1 MKKYLKCLLGVMSI
15 GGLATI
21 VGVPLVACSS
31 QPQTIQTQEEP
42 KNKVEDW
49 YYLYWYDGIYR
60 AEKSLSQIDTTI
72 RMVEWKWPFGLNDPQ
87 VVIGDT
93 NVSSMEFF
101 LKEWFDKQDKYEL
114 YKQLENNSM
123 KYIVQYKTTYNN
135 VVEWKPLYQ
144 LKLPKVGE

>member
-1 MKKYLKCLLGVMSI
+1 MKKYLKCLLGAMAI
-15 GGLATI
+15 GGLVSI
-21 VGVPLVACSS
+21 VSVPLVACSP
-31 QPQTIQTQEEP
+31 QPQTIQVQEEP

-49 YYLYWYDGIYR
+49 YYDYWYDGIYR
-60 AEKSLSQIDTTI
+60 AEKSLSQIYTTI

-87 VVIGDT
+87 VVIEDT
-93 NVSSMEFF
+93 NVATMQLF
-101 LKEWFDKQDKYEL
+101 LKLWFDKQDKYEL

-135 VVEWKPLYQ
+135 VVQWKFLYQ